1 MHLQASQDFSEVK
14 LARMRAERCFFARK
28 VGMFSCRGRGGVLV
42 LYICTEVSAGKAKL
56 EERMEV
62 RVHDTEKLK
71 PLLGQR
77 GGHLPDDEEEQRMFY
92 HPSPDNYWLRRLNSQ
107 TYCDCQVLEVLL
119 YFLHSFSSIFHS
131 ERSTWIQ
138 HYRSGKQKT
147 LTACTVCQK
156 SNEYTLVSIPIES
169 T

>member
-1 MHLQASQDFSEVK
+1 
-14 LARMRAERCFFARK
+14 
-28 VGMFSCRGRGGVLV
+28 
-42 LYICTEVSAGKAKL
+42 
-56 EERMEV
+56 MEV
-62 RVHDTEKLK
+62 RVCDTEKLK
-71 PLLGQR
+71 PLLGQQ
-77 GGHLPDDEEEQRMFY
+77 GGHLRDDEEEQRMFY

-119 YFLHSFSSIFHS
+119 YVLHSFSSIFHS

-138 HYRSGKQKT
+138 HCRSSKQKT

-169 T
+169 M